1 MFLGLLYLQ
10 VISDKSLKRS
20 LQYIIV
26 FLTMCLTYGSL
37 IILPS
42 NLVIITVTLIGCSLG
57 VLLKHVIQ

>member
-10 VISDKSLKRS
+10 VISDKS

-42 NLVIITVTLIGCSLG
+42 NLVIITVTLIGCSLV
-57 VLLKHVIQ
+57 VLLKHAIQ

>member
-10 VISDKSLKRS
+10 VISDKSLKKS

-37 IILPS
+37 TILPS
-42 NLVIITVTLIGCSLG
+42 DLVIITVTLIGCSLV
-57 VLLKHVIQ
+57 VLLKHAIQ